1 MSEGTSEGTDTG
13 AGTGSAAPAWVAQ
26 LPTDLKDN
34 AAFTSYK
41 TIGDLAKSHLE
52 MGDKLKEFDG
62 LKTKLEDSIPKLPD
76 DATDEERN
84 LYYSALGR
92 PETASAYELEGEDK
106 NAPEWTSFWKQQFHS
121 LGLTK
126 AQAKQLS
133 GQWNGQLQKM
143 VDAYNTNQKKE
154 VAEAETKLR
163 TELGDKFD
171 ANVELAKR
179 VYNTHLGVEFD
190 KDFANGNAAT
200 RFQTLR
206 LVLKLAALT
215 GEDKSPQGAASRMAS
230 QKGNFIVY
238 DKSPAP
244 PNKS

>member
-1 MSEGTSEGTDTG
+1 MSEGTGEGTGTG
-13 AGTGSAAPAWVAQ
+13 AGTGQVVPAWVAQ
-26 LPTDLKDN
+26 LPADLRDN
-34 AAFTSYK
+34 SAFTSYK
-41 TIGDLAKSHLE
+41 TIGDLAKSHLD

-62 LKTKLEDSIPKLPD
+62 LKAKLEDSIPKLPD
-76 DATDEERN
+76 NATDADKKI
-84 LYYSALGR
+84 YFDALGR
-92 PETASAYELEGEDK
+92 PETASAYEFDGEDK

-121 LGLTK
+121 LGFTK

-133 GQWNGQLQKM
+133 GLWNGQLQKM
-143 VDAYNTNQKKE
+143 VDAYNVNQKKE
-154 VAEAETKLR
+154 VAEAESKLR

-179 VYNTHLGVEFD
+179 VYNTHLGAEFD
-190 KDFANGNAAT
+190 KDFANGSAAT

-215 GEDKSPQGAASRMAS
+215 GEDRSPQGAAGRMAS
-230 QKGNFIVY
+230 QKGTFITY